1 MFVDAAPA
9 LTEAQRRAVDHG
21 DSPLVVI
28 AGAGSGKTRT
38 VVARVDAL
46 LQRGVPP
53 ERVCLLTFSRRAAAE
68 MVGRLGPAGARV
80 WGGTFHAVGTR
91 FLRLHGRAVGLD
103 PAFTVLD
110 AADSVELMG
119 LVRTEGGFAAEARSG
134 GRRFP
139 SPETLVAM
147 ASRSI
152 NAQERLDDT
161 VRHRFPWCADHLDE
175 VRHCLLGYTQRK
187 RARHLLDL
195 DDLLLF
201 WRALLRDER
210 SSRAT
215 AAFDAVLVDEYQ
227 DTCVLQAD
235 IVDALCPDGRGL
247 TVVGDDAQAIYGFR
261 AATPRNIL
269 DFRAR
274 YPAATL
280 VRLED
285 NHRSTPEIVAI
296 ANAVMATAAP
306 GHSSGNVLV
315 STRPAG
321 RRPALRTCSDET
333 DEAASV
339 ADRVLAH
346 RDEGIELR
354 RQAVLFR
361 AAWHADLLELELAR
375 RDIPY
380 VKYGGLRFLEAAHV
394 KDLLALLRVLENPWD
409 ELAWGRAWRLL
420 DGVGPATAAR
430 LTDQLGVRAGGDG
443 GAPTPLAQLLAAAPA
458 VPAGV
463 ADAVGQLPRRAGG
476 VRGGT
481 AARPAP
487 RWRGCGSSST
497 PSCGAATTTPTPAL
511 ADLEQIEAAAA
522 GYPTRESLLTDL
534 VLDPPTST
542 SEWAGPPSLDDD
554 WLTLSTVHSAKGG
567 EWDVVHVIH
576 LSDGCFPSDMA
587 AGSVEELEE
596 ERRLLYVACTRAR
609 TALELSWPLRYHHNR
624 RHPTDTHSWSQPS
637 RFLTATVRE
646 LMWSGTTTVGRRG
659 AAHARRRPHARR
671 GDDGGRHPAERS
683 LELKGRC
690 HDG

>member
-1 MFVDAAPA
+1 MFVDVVSG
-9 LTEAQRRAVDHG
+9 LTEAQLRAVGHG
-21 DSPLVVI
+21 DEPLVVI

-46 LQRGVPP
+46 LQRGVAP
-53 ERVCLLTFSRRAAAE
+53 ERLCLLTFSRRAAAE
-68 MVGRLGPAGARV
+68 MLGRLGPAGARV
-80 WGGTFHAVGTR
+80 WGGTFHAVGAR
-91 FLRLHGRAVGLD
+91 FLRVHGRAVGLD
-103 PAFTVLD
+103 PSFTVLD

-139 SPETLVAM
+139 SAETLVAI
-147 ASRSI
+147 ASRSV
-152 NAQERLDDT
+152 NAQERLPDT
-161 VRHRFPWCADHLDE
+161 VRQRFPWCGDHLE
-175 VRHCLLGYTQRK
+175 ELRRCLVGYTERK

-201 WRALLRDER
+201 WRALLRHEA
-210 SSRAT
+210 SAGAT
-215 AAFDAVLVDEYQ
+215 FDAVLVDEYQ

-269 DFRAR
+269 DFAVR
-274 YPAATL
+274 YPAATV
-280 VRLED
+280 VRLEA
-285 NHRSTPEIVAI
+285 NHRSTPEIVAV
-296 ANAVMATAAP
+296 ANAVMAAAAA

-321 RRPALRTCSDET
+321 RRPVLRTCGDES

-339 ADRVLAH
+339 ADRVLQH
-346 RDEGIELR
+346 RDEGIDLR
-354 RQAVLFR
+354 QQAVLFR

-394 KDLLALLRVLENPWD
+394 KDLIALLRILENPWD

-430 LTDQLGVRAGGDG
+430 LTDQLGVRAGGDV
-443 GAPTPLAQLLAAAPA
+443 GAPTPLAQLLAAAPV

-463 ADAVGQLPRRAGG
+463 VGAIDELRAAL
-476 VRGGT
+476 
-481 AARPAP
+481 AACAAAPPAP
-487 RWRGCGSSST
+487 GPQVARLREFLD
-497 PSCGAATTTPTPAL
+497 PVVRRRYDHAEARL
-511 ADLEQIEAAAA
+511 ADLEQVEAAAA
-522 GYPTRESLLTDL
+522 GYPSRGQLLTDL
-534 VLDPPTST
+534 VLDPPSST
-542 SEWAGPPSLDDD
+542 SELAGPPSLDDD

-576 LSDGCFPSDMA
+576 ASDGCLPSDMA
-587 AGSVEELEE
+587 TGSVEELEE

-609 TALELSWPLRYHHNR
+609 TALEVSWPLRYHHNR
-624 RHPTDTHSWSQPS
+624 RHPTDTHSWSQRC
-637 RFLTATVRE
+637 RFLTPGVRE
-646 LMWSGTTTVGRRG
+646 LMHAETTVAAEASPPTPARLNG
-659 AAHARRRPHARR
+659 AATAAV
-671 GDDGGRHPAERS
+671 DALLSD
-683 LELKGRC
+683 LWT
-690 HDG
+690 